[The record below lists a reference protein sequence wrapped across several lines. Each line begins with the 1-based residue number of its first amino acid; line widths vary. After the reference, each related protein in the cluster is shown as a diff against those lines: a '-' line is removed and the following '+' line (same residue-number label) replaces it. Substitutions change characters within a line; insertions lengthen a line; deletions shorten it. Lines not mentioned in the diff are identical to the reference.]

1 MHWLEVLG
9 NKVFKLHVKEFSKK
23 VMNEQGMGKGFSV
36 ELTEGDVNWA
46 KVMQTIKSINYQGE
60 YMTLE
65 VGSGD
70 RTFLKK
76 VSDQLDKIIKS

>member
-1 MHWLEVLG
+1 
-9 NKVFKLHVKEFSKK
+9 
-23 VMNEQGMGKGFSV
+23 
-36 ELTEGDVNWA
+36 VNWA
-46 KVMQTIKSINYQGE
+46 KVMQTIKSINYQGQ

-76 VSDQLDKIIKS
+76 VSEQLDKIIKS